1 LKKSKYLLK
10 YHDYYCQRI
19 QTLKDQVKALKA
31 RLTPDEFRQHEI
43 VKFASRIRQADQT
56 TIPQDPNKREYYLK
70 GDLRNFR
77 RYKQGLK
84 RYRLFFCFSSTPPI
98 ILYLF
103 LNDEKHLRKQ
113 GDKNDPYKTF
123 ASFVKKG
130 TFSHDP
136 SDKQLQKWIRDT
148 L

>member
-1 LKKSKYLLK
+1 MKC
-10 YHDYYCQRI
+10 HHYYYQRI

-31 RLTPDEFRQHEI
+31 KLSPDEFRQHEI
-43 VKFASRIRQADQT
+43 VKFAVRVRQADQT
-56 TIPQDPNKREYYLK
+56 IIPQDPNKPEYHLK
-70 GDLRNFR
+70 GDLRKYR

-98 ILYLF
+98 ILYLY
-103 LNDEKHLRKQ
+103 LNDEKHLPKQ
-113 GDKNDPYKTF
+113 GDKNDPYNTF
-123 ASFVKKG
+123 ARLAKKG

-136 SDKQLQKWIRDT
+136 SDEKLQKWIRDS